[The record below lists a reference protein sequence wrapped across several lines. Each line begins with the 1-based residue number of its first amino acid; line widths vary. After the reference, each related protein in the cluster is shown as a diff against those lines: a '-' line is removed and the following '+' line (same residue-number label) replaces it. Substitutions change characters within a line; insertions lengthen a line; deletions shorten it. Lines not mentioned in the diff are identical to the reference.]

1 MKKGDWILIF
11 LLAIFALALSYW
23 TSIGK
28 EASVNRVQIIQ
39 DGKVIE
45 EYAVDSNFS
54 KTIEVKKSAF
64 HNSIRIENGEVKM
77 ISANCPDQLCVHS
90 NAISKNGE
98 MIVCLPHRL
107 YVKLINQQEKD
118 VDVIAN

>member
-1 MKKGDWILIF
+1 MLILI
-11 LLAIFALALSYW
+11 LIGFALGLSFW
-23 TSIGK
+23 MSIGK
-28 EASVNRVQIIQ
+28 ESSVNRVQIIQ

-45 EYAVDSNFS
+45 EYAVDSNYS
-54 KTIEVKKSAF
+54 KTIEVKKNAF

-77 ISANCPDQLCVHS
+77 ISANCPDRLCVHS
-90 NAISKNGE
+90 HPISKNGE

-107 YVKLINQQEKD
+107 YVKLINQEEKD